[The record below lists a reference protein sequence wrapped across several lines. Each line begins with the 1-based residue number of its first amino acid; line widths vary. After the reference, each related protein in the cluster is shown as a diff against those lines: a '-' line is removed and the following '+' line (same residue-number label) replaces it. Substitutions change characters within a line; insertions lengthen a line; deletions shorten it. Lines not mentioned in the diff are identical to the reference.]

1 MALVDRVKNILLSPR
16 AEWQVIDAEPA
27 TVASLYTGYIMPLA
41 AIPAVCGAIGM
52 AVFGYSIPIV
62 GGTYRVPITTA
73 LTNAVVSFV
82 FQLVGVYIFAFI
94 VDALA
99 PSFSGTKNMVQA
111 LKVAA
116 YAATP
121 IWVLGILQ
129 LFPGLTPLAGL
140 VGLLFMLYLFFVG
153 LPICMKAPQDKAIG
167 YAAVSI
173 ISMIVVGIVL
183 GAIAAALGLGL
194 GMGGM
199 GGMGGMRGMPVYR
212 P

>member
-27 TVASLYTGYIMPLA
+27 TVSSLYTGYIAPLA
-41 AIPAVCGAIGM
+41 AIPAVCGAIGL
-52 AVFGYSIPIV
+52 AVFGYSIPLA

-82 FQLVGVYIFAFI
+82 FQLVGVYLFAFI

-99 PSFSGTKNMVQA
+99 TSFGGTKNMMQA
-111 LKVAA
+111 LKLAA
-116 YAATP
+116 YSATP
-121 IWVLGILQ
+121 VWILGILS
-129 LFPGLTPLAGL
+129 LFPGMTKMLGL
-140 VGLLFMLYLFFVG
+140 VGVLYMLYLFFIG
-153 LPICMKAPQDKAIG
+153 LPVCMKAPQDKAIG
-167 YAAVSI
+167 YAVVSI
-173 ISMIVVGIVL
+173 IAMFVVVLVL
-183 GAIAAALGLGL
+183 GAVAGLLGV

-199 GGMGGMRGMPVYR
+199 SGMPAYR

>member
-27 TVASLYTGYIMPLA
+27 TVSSLYAGYIAPLA
-41 AIPAVCGAIGM
+41 AIPAVCGAIGL

-99 PSFSGTKNMVQA
+99 PSFGGTKNMVQA
-111 LKVAA
+111 LKLAA
-116 YAATP
+116 YSATP
-121 IWVLGILQ
+121 VWILGVLS
-129 LFPGLTPLAGL
+129 LFPGLTSLLGL
-140 VGLLFMLYLFFVG
+140 VGVLYMLYLFFIG
-153 LPICMKAPQDKAIG
+153 LPVCMKAPQDKVIG

-173 ISMIVVGIVL
+173 IAMIIVVVVL
-183 GAIAAALGLGL
+183 GAVAGLLGVGI
-194 GMGGM
+194 
-199 GGMGGMRGMPVYR
+199 GGMGGMRGMPAYR